1 MISKFKKLRISDD
14 LGRYLGLRSIKI
26 IAICYVVILLIWVT
40 LCDMQVVNYTKA
52 VQCYN
57 ETVLWWLIGVIGI
70 FCLFLFTIIRRHERL
85 SVDHSVSKN
94 EKLALMIQNSCHGR
108 FTDIIYVLAFLL
120 FLDWLPDSISS
131 CVHGGSS
138 GVSILIF
145 LVGMVLLVYGKPT
158 LYNQSESVAEDRKV
172 LVSGFSTITPYNCEP
187 FFEPFK
193 EFRNIEKVVVL
204 MTDNPVGNIQSDN
217 QTSLTDIQERT
228 AILQQEVD
236 CIRKCS
242 ALQDNDLYRRAV
254 DDAVIKYIKDC
265 IKIQGYPEGKGVDV
279 ILSDPVD
286 YNSFKK
292 CNEESVKIINQVISE
307 GDYEDKNLLVNI
319 TPGTAIVHSV
329 MTLNSI
335 KGDRLLVYV
344 NQKTKKLI
352 TDDSP
357 SVYLLQFDDIINER
371 N

>member
-1 MISKFKKLRISDD
+1 
-14 LGRYLGLRSIKI
+14 
-26 IAICYVVILLIWVT
+26 
-40 LCDMQVVNYTKA
+40 MQVVNYSNA
-52 VQCYN
+52 ELSYN
-57 ETVLWWLIGVIGI
+57 KTSLWWLIGVIGMVV
-70 FCLFLFTIIRRHERL
+70 LFLFAIIRRHERMF
-85 SVDHSVSKN
+85 VGHGVSKN

-120 FLDWLPDSISS
+120 FLDWLPNSISS
-131 CVHGGSS
+131 CVHDGSS
-138 GVSILIF
+138 EVSIVIF

-158 LYNQSESVAEDRKV
+158 LCNQSTSVAEDRKV
-172 LVSGFSTITPYNCEP
+172 LVSGFSTVTPYNCEP

-193 EFRNIEKVVVL
+193 DFRNIEKVVVL
-204 MTDNPVGNIQSDN
+204 MTDNPVGTIQSDN

-228 AILQQEVD
+228 AILQHEVD

-242 ALQDNDLYRRAV
+242 ELRDNDLCRRAV

-265 IKIQGYPEGKGVDV
+265 IKIQGYPDGNNVEVV
-279 ILSDPVD
+279 LSEPVD

-307 GDYEDKNLLVNI
+307 GDYEDKNILVNI